1 MARNRNPKRDKAL
14 EIFVDRNGEVSN
26 RELASFLSVP
36 EKTIS
41 AWKSRD
47 KWNEVLQIDKCSTAK
62 DDCSTTNK
70 SGAPLGNQNAKGN
83 RGNSRASPPVGNKN
97 AVKTGEHETIFA
109 DTLTD
114 EEKEIYSLMDNDP
127 SFILLDEI
135 RILKIRQRRMMNRI
149 SKAEKGLDETETR
162 KLQQLRKVSVPVSKD
177 GQKAEIKKHVMKDV
191 EIETKTFRK
200 IDNILALED
209 ALTRVSNALTKAV
222 KQLNELDLM
231 NKRTQLADV
240 QIAKMKNDMGYDSN
254 NPDSI
259 VIVDAWSDPDE

>member
-1 MARNRNPKRDKAL
+1 MDKREKAKGMYEDGLPYKEISETLDIPINTIKSWRKRNKWNRGGATQP
-14 EIFVDRNGEVSN
+14 SN
-26 RELASFLSVP
+26 R
-36 EKTIS
+36 
-41 AWKSRD
+41 
-47 KWNEVLQIDKCSTAK
+47 
-62 DDCSTTNK
+62 
-70 SGAPLGNQNAKGN
+70 GAPKGNKNAKGAS
-83 RGNSRASPPVGNKN
+83 GNKNASAPKKNKN
-97 AVKTGEHETIFA
+97 AVKTGEYETIFA

-114 EEKEIYSLMDNDP
+114 EEKEIYSSLDDDP

-149 SKAEKGLDETETR
+149 REAEKGLDETETR
-162 KLQQLRKVSVPVSKD
+162 KLQQLRKISVPVSKD

-240 QIAKMKNDMGYDSN
+240 QIAKMKNDMGYDSD